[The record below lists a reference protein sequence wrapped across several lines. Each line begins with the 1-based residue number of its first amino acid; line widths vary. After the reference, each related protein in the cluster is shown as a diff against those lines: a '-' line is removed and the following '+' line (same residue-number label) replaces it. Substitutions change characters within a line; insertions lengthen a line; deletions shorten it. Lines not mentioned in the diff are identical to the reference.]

1 MNLAEKL
8 RALRAQEGLRRG
20 LWRPLTQRE
29 VANALRQEL
38 GFSLS
43 QAYLSQLEGGK
54 RTHLTNTSRE
64 ALARFYHVHPGYL
77 VNDLADPPP
86 SASSQAAPS
95 SYSSLPTLRDALA
108 PHGHAMGKSAPS
120 VFSTSH
126 PSAHAPQQPA
136 AHDGWFGWLA
146 TGAPV
151 EGLEAM
157 GLLCRLPQRTN
168 HAQGEARSVANTDE
182 LPIETPISGDNDG
195 ALAAVRLLGV
205 ASDRPDLRRVL
216 TLMEALL
223 RLPDDRLRVIE
234 AALGLTT
241 SAGTLT
247 VTADEQAGADTQ
259 QAMYAPRRSA
269 RED

>member
-1 MNLAEKL
+1 M
-8 RALRAQEGLRRG
+8 
-20 LWRPLTQRE
+20 
-29 VANALRQEL
+29 
-38 GFSLS
+38 
-43 QAYLSQLEGGK
+43 
-54 RTHLTNTSRE
+54 
-64 ALARFYHVHPGYL
+64 
-77 VNDLADPPP
+77 
-86 SASSQAAPS
+86 
-95 SYSSLPTLRDALA
+95 
-108 PHGHAMGKSAPS
+108 
-120 VFSTSH
+120 
-126 PSAHAPQQPA
+126 
-136 AHDGWFGWLA
+136 
-146 TGAPV
+146 
-151 EGLEAM
+151 
-157 GLLCRLPQRTN
+157 
-168 HAQGEARSVANTDE
+168 ANTDE